1 VEGQRAVPRQL
12 PALSPAQAA
21 AHRLQRLRHV
31 QRPSGRRRLSEL
43 TAVVRSAVAL
53 VCGIDGAALSSQTT
67 LAELNAD
74 SLVRVSIAD
83 VVESELARTGRVVH
97 IDDATL
103 GRVSTLGEIDSFLSA
118 RSADA

>member
-1 VEGQRAVPRQL
+1 M
-12 PALSPAQAA
+12 
-21 AHRLQRLRHV
+21 
-31 QRPSGRRRLSEL
+31 
-43 TAVVRSAVAL
+43 VRSAVAL